1 MVKDTTRFV
10 SCRVAQVPP
19 SGIRRGFDI
28 AATMDDVISLGIGG
42 VRLRHAAP
50 DPSSRDRLAR
60 ARAYSPYLQFQHD
73 RVRTALAEHPKRLY
87 GVAYDARSEVL
98 VAVGVSEALYL
109 AQTAVLDPGDEV
121 IVPMPCFVAYQPEAV
136 FPGGTP
142 VPIETTVDDQ
152 LRVSAESLEAQIT
165 HSTKALL
172 ISYPNNPT
180 GTVMWREGLLA

>member
-1 MVKDTTRFV
+1 MSFR
-10 SCRVAQVPP
+10 SALGE
-19 SGIRRGFDI
+19 SGFDTRRPI
-28 AATMDDVISLGIGG
+28 LQAGIGSLELG
-42 VRLRHAAP
+42 HTHHTSN
-50 DPSSRDRLAR
+50 SSTIVL
-60 ARAYSPYLQFQHD
+60 
-73 RVRTALAEHPKRLY
+73 RTALAEHPKRLY

-180 GTVMWREGLLA
+180 GTVMWCEGLLA